1 MCMDDYE
8 EKSEIEKEKEEGFR
22 LFSEITNKELETVN
36 SFDPS
41 DVDELFSMIFENL
54 KDLEDLEIAL
64 GIMKD
69 KVMMS
74 QDIKYRLNYQLHL
87 TKKDIF
93 EENLINIYLV
103 YNAVV
108 LGIWL
113 TSPTVI
119 EFLKRLLIVGII
131 GVASYDLNA
140 RYFASDNRKEK
151 AKITI
156 DEIDKYLEISR
167 YDIGNINKF
176 RDIYIETLKTELN
189 KLAEIT
195 YDGQLDI
202 ERKMIKMNKLLCEL
216 NLEYLLRD
224 TKVKKR
230 IK

>member
-1 MCMDDYE
+1 ML
-8 EKSEIEKEKEEGFR
+8 FR
-22 LFSEITNKELETVN
+22 SETVN